1 MYISGINR
9 GKKKKKTPRRSG
21 EWGFLK
27 KTHAT
32 CYRSNI
38 TKHETEVHSSVQDLT
53 PHMAQW
59 GNML

>member
-1 MYISGINR
+1 MYISGISR
-9 GKKKKKTPRRSG
+9 RKKKTTRRNEEG
-21 EWGFLK
+21 RFLK
-27 KTHAT
+27 NTHNAT
-32 CYRSNI
+32 WYRSSI